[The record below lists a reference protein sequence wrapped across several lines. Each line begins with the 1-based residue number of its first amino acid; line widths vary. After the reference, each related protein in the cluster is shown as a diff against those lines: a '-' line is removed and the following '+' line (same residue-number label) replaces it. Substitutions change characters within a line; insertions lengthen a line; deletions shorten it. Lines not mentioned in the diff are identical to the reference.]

1 MGLSSFNR
9 MRRERAAVEK
19 IEAER
24 FKIDND
30 ARNAARLDKEKARSD
45 ASDLLEKAE
54 AAEIA
59 ATEAIGE
66 KNRQGQESEV
76 DDLPLRKDHAAEIA
90 GRNVEGAQEP
100 KDPVERVDERI
111 PQGETANEKLV
122 EHMSVAGEGPT
133 PELLEA
139 AQKEAGALPDAAPS
153 DEDVAPKGD
162 TTGRVRVPETNE
174 SRAAV
179 NIPDNWTDL
188 SWQERRSI
196 ASQVSADPITNGEQA
211 NAAIEA
217 ELKRRG

>member
-24 FKIDND
+24 FKIDNE

-45 ASDLLEKAE
+45 ATDLLEKAE

-59 ATEAIGE
+59 ATEAIAE
-66 KNRQGQESEV
+66 KNRRGQQPGA

-90 GRNVEGAQEP
+90 GRNIEGAQKP
-100 KDPVERVDERI
+100 KDPVDRIDERI

-122 EHMSVAGEGPT
+122 EHMSVAGEGPS

-139 AQKEAGALPDAAPS
+139 AQKEAGALPDAANA
-153 DEDVAPKGD
+153 DEDVAQKG
-162 TTGRVRVPETNE
+162 TTGRVRVPETDD

-179 NIPDNWTDL
+179 NIPDNWGEL

-217 ELKRRG
+217 ELKRRS